1 MAGPVAAVTEAWDK
15 LTVFLYSQLYDE
27 RNWAKNKVSNPHL
40 THFFRSHFALILDLV
55 LVPTIRGSGL
65 LTWDNGRL

>member
-27 RNWAKNKVSNPHL
+27 RNWAKNKKLANAL
-40 THFFRSHFALILDLV
+40 GLFAGSILFMRTCGGMV
-55 LVPTIRGSGL
+55 AI
-65 LTWDNGRL
+65 